1 MSNGK
6 VTLIGG
12 GGVRTPLV
20 IFGVNESSKHL
31 GIDEMV
37 LYDIDGERAKVMSA
51 LGNALIAREGGTLR
65 AWFDHTTGGL
75 KAGGPKN
82 PATALKGFEIAGADR
97 KFVPADARIE
107 GPSIVV
113 SNPAVIAPA
122 YMRYGWADNPDCNLY
137 NGEGLP
143 ASPFRSA
150 E

>member
-1 MSNGK
+1 MA
-6 VTLIGG
+6 
-12 GGVRTPLV
+12 V
-20 IFGVNESSKHL
+20 I
-31 GIDEMV
+31 IDV
-37 LYDIDGERAKVMSA
+37 GNPDNIHPTNKQDVGLRLALAARAVAYGEKIEYSGPAFVKA
-51 LGNALIAREGGTLR
+51 ARDGGTLR